1 MSSDA
6 PTLSTDV
13 IQDGTGAA
21 DVAPDGATAGVSPAT
36 DVLSGIGSPVNLPAR
51 TVILPGE
58 ADSPPTLAEAPTAPF
73 VTGPQGV
80 ATAQF
85 VTAPPGS
92 ATASFQEFASMLAS
106 VMQQANAAGSRAA
119 PQPPQPYTLDSNIV
133 APGTVSM
140 QQARPPAGFAFAKE
154 TAQRSVADWL
164 AQVEHFCVS
173 MRVAHPVALAG
184 NYLEGGALLWYLQWK
199 GDSDPHELVWSSFR
213 RAILSSNLVDP
224 AGFQTLIDQHRS
236 LSQGQRNILDYV
248 RYATTLRQKA
258 FSHRFLAHYPEFF
271 FVEAF
276 HACLSKDLQSRMPE
290 VNEWT
295 TLAAYTLI
303 AIRIGRPLERPGWK
317 PPAPSGGGSRWPR
330 RSGASA
336 TVAALSPPPEAATD
350 EAKLAAW
357 ERSNLNGQDRR
368 DARIKRGACTFCG
381 VSGHKAT
388 HCPVKPARVNALAY
402 DDDVATLHVDTE
414 NGVGA
419 AQ

>member
-58 ADSPPTLAEAPTAPF
+58 ADSPPTLAGAPTAPF
-73 VTGPQGV
+73 VT
-80 ATAQF
+80 
-85 VTAPPGS
+85 APPGV
-92 ATASFQEFASMLAS
+92 APASFDPKLLEFASLCAAS
-106 VMQQANAAGSRAA
+106 AASAVLQQANAAGSRVA

-133 APGTVSM
+133 APGTVSV

-154 TAQRSVADWL
+154 TGQRSVADWL

-199 GDSDPHELVWSSFR
+199 GDSDPHDLVWSSFR

-276 HACLSKDLQSRMPE
+276 HAGLSKDLQSRMPE
-290 VNEWT
+290 VNEGT

-414 NGVGA
+414 NELVA